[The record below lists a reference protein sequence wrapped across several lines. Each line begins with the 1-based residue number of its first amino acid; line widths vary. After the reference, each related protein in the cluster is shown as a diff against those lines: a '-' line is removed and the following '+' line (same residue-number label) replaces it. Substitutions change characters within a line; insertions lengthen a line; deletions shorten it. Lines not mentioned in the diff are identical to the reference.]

1 MNITGVTHS
10 KPVVSLG
17 FMLVV
22 TLSVLAWTHQSGQQ
36 LLKNSTMLVDKVMQL
51 RVELTQAH
59 YQIHEGTEQEPQ
71 RSLDRAFI
79 LALID
84 KINASAA
91 FLHGEELQMGRL
103 SGHLSEH
110 FMSTASINRLKDSL
124 QYLSSYLE
132 ENHAILNHDAEEDN
146 FHDQLFASA
155 EMISEE
161 IDEQVHEGVAISLE
175 QQRNIFILLFAATFA
190 VFAALLFLLR
200 RSNQTQLLA
209 LRQATKLS
217 QALEHSG
224 EAAMIAN
231 RDGVIE
237 FVNDAFCQMS
247 GYTAEEAIGN
257 NPNMLSS
264 GKQNKPFYE
273 NLWATV
279 TSGEVWQ
286 GELINRKRDG
296 SLYPAMMTIAP
307 IFDAGGLISHYVAN
321 QRDMTEYKALEKNLF
336 QAQKMEAIGTLASG
350 IAHDFNNALSGITGN
365 LYLIHRAP
373 DDKAKVIK
381 RISAIQQIC
390 DSSAIHI
397 KQLLSYARKDS
408 VLMNAV
414 ELNQCVQNACRMVNA
429 MLPDAIALKFI
440 SYDRELYV
448 QWNETQI
455 QQILINFINNARH
468 ALKGVENPN
477 ITLEIKII
485 DNSDALMRANQG
497 MADKKYVCLSI
508 KDNGCGM
515 SKVVMDQIF
524 DPFFT
529 TKESDEGTGL
539 GLSMAYGAVKQAGGT
554 LIVDSEIGGG
564 TMFQICLPIAFESH
578 PEQELESEE
587 ICEGQGETVLLADD
601 DRPQLQTQGDI
612 ISSFGYNVLI
622 AGSGTEAV
630 ELFERHADE
639 ISVVILDLVM
649 PGMTGLEAAK
659 KILSRQPDAK
669 IILATGCDQKDLSDD
684 DINTLDSPVI
694 FKPYKPA
701 AMSRLIHEQ
710 IKKRVVRFNDD

>member
-1 MNITGVTHS
+1 MNLTGMAYN

-17 FMLVV
+17 IMLIV

-59 YQIHEGTEQEPQ
+59 YQIHEGTEDS
-71 RSLDRAFI
+71 RGSLDRTFI
-79 LALID
+79 LELIGR
-84 KINASAA
+84 INESAA
-91 FLHGEELQMGRL
+91 FLHGEEMQMGRL
-103 SGHLSEH
+103 SSQLSDH

-124 QYLSSYLE
+124 QYLSTYLE
-132 ENHAILNHDAEEDN
+132 KNHANLNRDADEDL
-146 FHDQLFASA
+146 FHDQLFTSA

-175 QQRNIFILLFAATFA
+175 QQRNIFLLLFGTSFF
-190 VFAALLFLLR
+190 VFAGLLFLLR
-200 RSNQTQLLA
+200 RSNQIQLDSLM
-209 LRQATKLS
+209 QAKNLS

-224 EAAMIAN
+224 EAAVIAN
-231 RDGVIE
+231 RAGVIE
-237 FVNDAFCQMS
+237 FVNDAFCQMT
-247 GYTAEEAIGN
+247 GYTVEETIGN

-279 TSGEVWQ
+279 TSGKVWH

-365 LYLIHRAP
+365 VYLINRAP
-373 DDKAKVIK
+373 DDKQRVIK
-381 RISAIQQIC
+381 RISAIQEIC
-390 DSSAIHI
+390 DNAAIHI

-429 MLPDAIALKFI
+429 MLPDAIELKCI

-448 QWNETQI
+448 HWNETQI
-455 QQILINFINNARH
+455 QQILINVINNARH
-468 ALKGVENPN
+468 ALKGKENPN
-477 ITLEIKII
+477 ITLEIKIV
-485 DNSDALMRANQG
+485 DNCDALMRSNQS

-515 SKVVMDQIF
+515 SKDVMDQIF

-529 TKESDEGTGL
+529 TKDSDEGTGL

-554 LIVDSEIGGG
+554 LIVDSEIGAG
-564 TMFQICLPIAFESH
+564 TMFQIYLPIAFESD
-578 PEQELESEE
+578 PEEGVETREE
-587 ICEGQGETVLLADD
+587 IFEGHGETILLADD

-622 AGSGTEAV
+622 ANSGMEAV
-630 ELFERHADE
+630 ELFEKHADE

-649 PGMTGLEAAK
+649 PGMTGLEAAEKVISK
-659 KILSRQPDAK
+659 KPDAK
-669 IILATGCDQKDLSDD
+669 IILTTGCDQTDLSDG
-684 DINTLDSPVI
+684 DINPLDSPVI
-694 FKPYKPA
+694 YKPCKPTT
-701 AMSRLIHEQ
+701 MSRLIHEQ
-710 IKKRVVRFNDD
+710 IKKRVVRFNND